1 MTEQQL
7 ELMNKEVNE
16 LICQPG
22 ELLIVGFIGIMCN
35 ERLSIIQGSKK
46 QKLTQ

>member
-16 LICQPG
+16 WICQPG
-22 ELLIVGFIGIMCN
+22 ELWNVGFIGIMCN

-46 QKLTQ
+46 